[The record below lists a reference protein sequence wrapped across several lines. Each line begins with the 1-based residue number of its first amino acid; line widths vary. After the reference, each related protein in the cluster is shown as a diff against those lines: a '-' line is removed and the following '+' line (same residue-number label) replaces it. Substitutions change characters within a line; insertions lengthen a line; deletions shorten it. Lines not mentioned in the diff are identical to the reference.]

1 MKEKLKLVGKKLYL
15 TKVGDRNVINKKKKI
30 NAAFGFETSGHF
42 CFNDTMDGLFSA
54 GLFLEILN
62 KKKSIILDVLKM
74 KISYS
79 NLVYRT
85 ENKNFFLIKNKIQN
99 SSNHKVI
106 IRRSIWEEILK
117 IYVFYKKKNP
127 QLNKIQK
134 FLEKISLK

>member
-1 MKEKLKLVGKKLYL
+1 
-15 TKVGDRNVINKKKKI
+15 
-30 NAAFGFETSGHF
+30 
-42 CFNDTMDGLFSA
+42 MDGLFSA

>member
-1 MKEKLKLVGKKLYL
+1 
-15 TKVGDRNVINKKKKI
+15 
-30 NAAFGFETSGHF
+30 
-42 CFNDTMDGLFSA
+42 
-54 GLFLEILN
+54 
-62 KKKSIILDVLKM
+62 M

-117 IYVFYKKKNP
+117 IYVFYKKKIPN
-127 QLNKIQK
+127 
-134 FLEKISLK
+134 